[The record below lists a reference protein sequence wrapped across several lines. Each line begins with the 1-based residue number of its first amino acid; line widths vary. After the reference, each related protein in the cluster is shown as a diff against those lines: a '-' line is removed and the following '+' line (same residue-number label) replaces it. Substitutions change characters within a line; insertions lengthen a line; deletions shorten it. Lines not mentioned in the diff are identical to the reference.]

1 MITTVGIGCRAA
13 SSARGRLFGGCF
25 ETLEQVKGTPFWPGS
40 AFWDGRIL
48 VLESSE
54 DVPSPDQV
62 ARWLRNYGM
71 QGVFDRAAAI
81 LIGRVPRLL
90 RRPKLE
96 LDRAVLRIIG
106 DEFGA
111 RDLPVVTNLDFGHT
125 DPQWILPLGCLAEV
139 DPAAG
144 EFRLVESPLR

>member
-1 MITTVGIGCRAA
+1 M
-13 SSARGRLFGGCF
+13 
-25 ETLEQVKGTPFWPGS
+25 
-40 AFWDGRIL
+40 
-48 VLESSE
+48 VLETSE
-54 DVPSPDQV
+54 DVPSPDNV

-81 LIGRVPRLL
+81 MIGRARGYFGE
-90 RRPKLE
+90 RTRE
-96 LDRAVLRIIG
+96 LDETVLRIIG